1 MNEKLNK
8 GHQYLAEETVWK
20 VFIDLSLGLEH
31 MHRMNF
37 IHRDLKP
44 LNIFITNQYMC
55 KLGDLGCAMKLSI
68 EDELDVLNRP
78 EQISMNDSVVM

>member
-44 LNIFITNQYMC
+44 LNIFITN
-55 KLGDLGCAMKLSI
+55 
-68 EDELDVLNRP
+68 
-78 EQISMNDSVVM
+78 

>member
-44 LNIFITNQYMC
+44 LNIFITNNYMC

-78 EQISMNDSVVM
+78 EKISMNDSVVM

>member
-1 MNEKLNK
+1 
-8 GHQYLAEETVWK
+8 
-20 VFIDLSLGLEH
+20 
-31 MHRMNF
+31 
-37 IHRDLKP
+37 
-44 LNIFITNQYMC
+44 MC